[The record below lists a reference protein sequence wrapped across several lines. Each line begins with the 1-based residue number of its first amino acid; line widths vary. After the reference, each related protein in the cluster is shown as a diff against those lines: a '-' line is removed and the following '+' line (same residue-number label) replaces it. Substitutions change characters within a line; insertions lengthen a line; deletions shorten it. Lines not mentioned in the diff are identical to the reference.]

1 MINIANIR
9 NFKLAPG
16 NKKNIKKQQIEDK
29 HCGAGAHKIMDI
41 GLLADVNFAT
51 MKGHIEA
58 PANDMSDKLRPD

>member
-9 NFKLAPG
+9 NSKLAPG
-16 NKKNIKKQQIEDK
+16 NKKNIKQQIEDK

-41 GLLADVNFAT
+41 GLLAGVNFAT

-58 PANDMSDKLRPD
+58 PANDMTDKLRPD